1 MKQHKALTA
10 MARRDLQRWAKVYAQ
25 RDEVVRSAA
34 LSGVGVNEIART
46 TGLAKTTVIRI
57 LAAGAT
63 S

>member
-1 MKQHKALTA
+1 

-25 RDEVVRSAA
+25 RDEMVRQSA
-34 LSGVGVNEIART
+34 LSGIGVNEIARI